1 LANTTFWVLLGFF
14 IPLISFI
21 FYIFFQKLLP
31 KQTTWISVFFSFFS
45 VCIYLYLF
53 HQIEG
58 KEPFQLQWKWFA
70 LSQNIQFNIGLF
82 IDVKE
87 ALMLVLVHFVS
98 LLVLIYSVSYLK
110 QDAKILRF
118 FAYLSLFIFSMQGLI
133 IADNLLQIFIF
144 WELVGFSSFLLIGFW
159 NEKPKAAQA
168 AKYSFIANRVAD
180 CFFLVGIILV
190 YAYFNTL
197 DLDELSK
204 VNFQNPD
211 LYLSFSWIGFLI
223 FVGCMA
229 KSAQFPFQIWLPKA
243 MQGPTPASA
252 LIHAATMVAA
262 GVFILIKLSFFLTPS
277 VSNLI
282 LCIGILTAFIG
293 AYSALTQKDLKKIL
307 AYSTIS
313 QLGIMFVAIGLKA
326 YNAAFA
332 HLITHAIFKS
342 GLFLSA
348 GAIIHWMQHAKEK
361 LDLNSIITLD
371 GQNINQM
378 GGLLKYIPFT
388 SIVFLL
394 NAFALIG
401 IPFFVGFYSKEA
413 IINFCFYQA
422 SENHSN
428 FYSIIGVLL
437 LLTSLLTSLYMFR
450 LIFKM
455 FLGKLSFDEIL
466 KENSIHLHE
475 NKIGLLVSPAI
486 LGILSL
492 MPILKITTLGKQV
505 QVLLHANHEESG
517 SLVEITSILLILLAL
532 FMMLVMFGYQG
543 DKRFKK
549 IIQSFV
555 AKKSWT
561 YKLSYKSFYV
571 DKIVFLLIIQPNIQI
586 SRSIAWF
593 DVKLVD
599 NTINLIGIFQ
609 VVLAHILA
617 WIDKNVIDK
626 IVITVTSIISLMAKL
641 AIKIQSGKIQNYFY
655 LVLIIFTFSV
665 LIVYFLIYT

>member
-1 LANTTFWVLLGFF
+1 LANTTFWVLLGLF
-14 IPLISFI
+14 IPFSSFV
-21 FYIFFQKLLP
+21 FFIFFQKLIP
-31 KQTTWISVFFSFFS
+31 KQSTWISVIFSLFS
-45 VCIYLYLF
+45 VCIYLYIF
-53 HQIEG
+53 HQIEN
-58 KEPFQLQWKWFA
+58 KEPFHLQWKWFS
-70 LSQNIQFNIGLF
+70 LSQNTQFNVGLSIGTKDA
-82 IDVKE
+82 I
-87 ALMLVLVHFVS
+87 MLVLVNFVS

-110 QDAKILRF
+110 QDTKIVQF
-118 FAYLSLFIFSMQGLI
+118 FAYLSLFIFSMQGLVM
-133 IADNLLQIFIF
+133 ADNLLLIFIF

-159 NEKPKAAQA
+159 NDKLKAAQA
-168 AKYSFIANRVAD
+168 SKFSFITNRVAD
-180 CFFLVGIILV
+180 SFFLIGIMLI
-190 YAYFNTL
+190 YAKLNTL
-197 DLDELSK
+197 DLYELSK
-204 VNFQNPD
+204 INFKNPD
-211 LYLSFSWIGFLI
+211 LYQSYSWIGCLI
-223 FVGCMA
+223 FLGCMA

-361 LDLNSIITLD
+361 LHLDSIITLD

-401 IPFFVGFYSKEA
+401 IPFFIGFYSKEA
-413 IINFCFYQA
+413 IIHFCFYQT
-422 SENHSN
+422 SENHFD
-428 FYSIIGVLL
+428 FYPVIGVLL
-437 LLTSLLTSLYMFR
+437 FLTSLLTALYMFR

-466 KENSIHLHE
+466 KNNSIHIHE
-475 NKIGLLVSPAI
+475 NSVGLLVSPAI
-486 LGILSL
+486 LGVLSL
-492 MPILKITTLGKQV
+492 MPILKLTTLGKQV
-505 QVLLHANHEESG
+505 QVLLHANHETSG
-517 SLVEITSILLILLAL
+517 SFVEIISIFSILLAL
-532 FMMLVMFGYQG
+532 IVVMLNHTKNKVF
-543 DKRFKK
+543 KR
-549 IIQSFV
+549 IIKTFSS
-555 AKKSWT
+555 KKSWT
-561 YKLSYKSFYV
+561 YKLSHESFYV
-571 DKIVFLLIIQPNIQI
+571 DKIVFLSIIRPNIQI
-586 SRSIAWF
+586 AQSIAWF

-599 NTINLIGIFQ
+599 NTIHLIGIAQ
-609 VVLAHILA
+609 VVVAHILA
-617 WIDKNVIDK
+617 WFDKNVIDK
-626 IVITVTSIISLMAKL
+626 IVTTVTNVIGLTAKL
-641 AIKIQSGKIQNYFY
+641 AIKMQSGKIQNYFY
-655 LVLIIFTFSV
+655 IVLILFTVSV
-665 LIVYFLIYT
+665 LIVYLLIYT